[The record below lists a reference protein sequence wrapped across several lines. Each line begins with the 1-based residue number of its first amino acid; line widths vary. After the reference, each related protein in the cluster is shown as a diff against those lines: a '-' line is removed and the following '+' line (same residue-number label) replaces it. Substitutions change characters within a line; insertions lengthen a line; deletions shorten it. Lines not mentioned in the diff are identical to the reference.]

1 MRIAIIDTANQD
13 LGLKILFPEADYY
26 SIINQFDR
34 SLYYNRYQFEPS
46 GDLNK
51 INDETYDTLF
61 VISPLYNTLKTYK
74 EKNNP
79 AYNAEFDDALQQVIK
94 IMNNNLKFANVCIF
108 DNYDYDYDPNIIFY
122 HHDIWNDNNVLFFK
136 RNYSKTVKYSPNVYS
151 FPYIIFGYRCNM
163 DMLEYPREQA
173 NIKLNRLFFAG
184 SIFTHNDDVYGIRRD
199 RDSMINAIN
208 IVFPPGILHV
218 SHYDYER
225 YMEEMGKSKF
235 ALDLLGC
242 GDPNIRSFE
251 IFSTGTLRIAQR
263 SNLKWNF
270 DEDFAEETYFD
281 NEVDLLSKL
290 FRLMDDNELYER
302 CLLQQQY
309 IVKKYMNVN
318 YLKKYVED
326 ICETQKSTLVLV
338 TSVINISGNPLS
350 YTNTRSVFSPKERFD
365 QTKNTIASIRKNLPS
380 AKIFLLECTV
390 LNNHIRDELV
400 SLVDIFVN
408 ISDEDTPDRA
418 SLLNNINSTSK
429 TLGESTLTT
438 FALNYLV
445 EKHINFDRFAKLS
458 GRYWINH
465 HFDSVMFNNCPNV
478 VAPAIGETGK
488 LCCSLYQLSFR
499 NAIQW
504 NKFIQDAMNNWHCMH
519 QDGFETLF
527 WNFIKTI
534 DQHHSVT
541 YVTTIGVSGFI
552 AVDGSYNEW

>member
-1 MRIAIIDTANQD
+1 
-13 LGLKILFPEADYY
+13 
-26 SIINQFDR
+26 
-34 SLYYNRYQFEPS
+34 
-46 GDLNK
+46 
-51 INDETYDTLF
+51 
-61 VISPLYNTLKTYK
+61 
-74 EKNNP
+74 
-79 AYNAEFDDALQQVIK
+79 
-94 IMNNNLKFANVCIF
+94 
-108 DNYDYDYDPNIIFY
+108 
-122 HHDIWNDNNVLFFK
+122 
-136 RNYSKTVKYSPNVYS
+136 
-151 FPYIIFGYRCNM
+151 
-163 DMLEYPREQA
+163 
-173 NIKLNRLFFAG
+173 
-184 SIFTHNDDVYGIRRD
+184 VYGIRRD
-199 RDSMINAIN
+199 RDAMINAIN
-208 IVFPPGILHV
+208 AIFPPGVLYV
-218 SHYDYER
+218 SHYEYER

-281 NEVDLLSKL
+281 NEIDLLRKI
-290 FRLMDDNELYER
+290 FRLADDDELYKH
-302 CLLQQQY
+302 CLQQQQY
-309 IVKKYMNVN
+309 IVNKYMNVN

-326 ICETQKSTLVLV
+326 ICEMQKTTLVLI

-350 YTNTRSVFSPKERFD
+350 YTNTRSVFSSKERFD

-390 LNNHIRDELV
+390 LDNHTRDELV

-408 ISDEDTPDRA
+408 ISDENTPGGA

-438 FALNYLV
+438 FALNYLL
-445 EKHINFDRFAKLS
+445 EKQIKFDQFVKLS

-465 HFDSVMFNNCPNV
+465 HFDRAIFNSRPNI
-478 VAPAIGETGK
+478 VAPAIDETGK

-499 NAIQW
+499 NSVRW

-527 WNFIKTI
+527 WNFIKTV
-534 DQHHSVT
+534 DQHDSVT